1 MPIRRVPIYGLVTDP
16 AGPRVVVR
24 RIDHTHPLPH
34 SDHTHDFFVLAYF
47 DQAAPTAP
55 VRAGDLFVVAPGEV
69 VGAAAFALGDH
80 GLHGV
85 SGWSVMF
92 DAALLGA
99 APAASPLAWGT
110 HPLLSPFVG
119 GRRPG
124 IARLF
129 VAPAARAAWV
139 ARIAAL
145 EAELRER
152 RGGHHAAATAH
163 LTLLL
168 VDVARLVDGVDGGVV
183 TDLQLNREPLL
194 GEVFAVIE
202 RRFTGPLSLRDVAK
216 EVGISAGHLTTRVRE
231 RTGRTVLEWI
241 TERRLVEARR
251 LLATT
256 DAPVAAVAAAV
267 GIPDPG
273 YFARIFRRAHGVS
286 PAAWRG
292 RAGPG

>member
-1 MPIRRVPIYGLVTDP
+1 MAVPVYGLAADP
-16 AGPRVVVR
+16 AGPRVMVQ
-24 RIDHTHPLPH
+24 RIDHSHTAIRRA
-34 SDHTHDFFVLAYF
+34 DHTHDFFVLAYF
-47 DQAAPTAP
+47 DDAAPDAP
-55 VRAGDLFVVAPGEV
+55 VRAGDLYVVAPGDV
-69 VGAAAFALGDH
+69 VGATAFGFGERELPGI
-80 GLHGV
+80 
-85 SGWSVMF
+85 SGWTVMF
-92 DAALLGA
+92 DADLLGV

-119 GRRPG
+119 GRKPG

-129 VAPAARAAWV
+129 VAAEARPDWV
-139 ARIAAL
+139 ARITAL
-145 EAELRER
+145 ETELRER
-152 RGGHHAAATAH
+152 RGGHHAAAAAH

-168 VDVARLVDGVDGGVV
+168 VDVARLGDGGVV

-202 RRFTGPLSLRDVAK
+202 RRFAGPLSLRDVAR

-256 DAPVAAVAAAV
+256 DIPVATVAAAV
-267 GIPDPG
+267 GIADPG

-292 RAGPG
+292 RAG